1 MDALAP
7 LRATRTA
14 AAGARGRA
22 SRRAHGGRC
31 VAAARATERV
41 PIAVTGWVD
50 FACPWCYVGHRSLL
64 QAVARAEATMP
75 VSFDF
80 VWRPHFVDDSIAA
93 AGERR
98 EAYHGRA
105 FGGESWTYALRARGK
120 SVGARFGDWQW
131 YANTRDAHRL
141 LMWARQRATGE
152 ASAALASALFDAAY
166 ERGAN
171 LSDPGVL
178 LAVAREI
185 PALDAAEAEALLNS
199 QRLSSEVA
207 AESRGFTALP
217 PMESADGAGG
227 GGGGAEGNELPFY
240 VVVAA
245 GADETRAAEALGA
258 DMASGGRKGAL
269 GLSGAQDVD
278 AWLGAFDRALQLGRA

>member
-1 MDALAP
+1 M
-7 LRATRTA
+7 
-14 AAGARGRA
+14 
-22 SRRAHGGRC
+22 
-31 VAAARATERV
+31 AAARATERV

-207 AESRGFTALP
+207 ASRAA
-217 PMESADGAGG
+217 SRHCHRWSSRRRG
-227 GGGGAEGNELPFY
+227 GGGGAEDGELPFY
-240 VVVAA
+240 VVAA

-258 DMASGGRKGAL
+258 DMASGGEKAA